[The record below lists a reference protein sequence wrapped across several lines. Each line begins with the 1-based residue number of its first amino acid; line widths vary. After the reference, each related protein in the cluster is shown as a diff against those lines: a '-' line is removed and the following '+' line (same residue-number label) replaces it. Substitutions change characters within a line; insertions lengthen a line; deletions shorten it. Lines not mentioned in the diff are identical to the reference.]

1 MAETPLAQEV
11 VADATYCTVGLT
23 VPPLAGA
30 ETETPAKAKVPEQ
43 STSRRAN
50 LPMKILRS

>member
-50 LPMKILRS
+50 LPMKILQS